1 MVKLQYLKMSLVA
14 QIALMLMTIVNAQI
28 TTDEHDIT
36 FATATS
42 QNVLGTTVHLDA
54 DSGPKGE
61 ATSVVLPKP
70 STIAANIVQSIA
82 PMTEMA
88 LAKPIGEVTS
98 PAPPKPSTKDSK
110 ASPTPPKPSTKD
122 SKAVVTVAKDATSLD
137 ASSGSFSDDHVKLV
151 QDIHKLA
158 IRKGEVAATMWK
170 AEQDIKSA
178 KDMCA
183 MPAPSS
189 MPSTTQR
196 QPVRGDWV
204 RPKMQQGLSDRLL
217 KPDSRVCLPLRWKK
231 YEDDAK
237 CGWQLPAKEKVQ
249 VLEVDATTQKFR
261 LKQLSDHSPGDHR
274 QSDMT
279 SWQNWEYDES
289 VLVGVLEKVTNLKA
303 DCEKA
308 IFSLYSS
315 QTDLQDTAEEL
326 QDLSKKHDSQMIN
339 APIEPQREDL
349 QKLQELEK
357 KIGVANERLEQ
368 VRVLKKRYLQTC
380 R

>member
-1 MVKLQYLKMSLVA
+1 MVKLQYLKMKLVA

-36 FATATS
+36 FQTATS

-54 DSGPKGE
+54 DSGPSE
-61 ATSVVLPKP
+61 ATSVVPPKP

-98 PAPPKPSTKDSK
+98 SA
-110 ASPTPPKPSTKD
+110 PPKPSTKD
-122 SKAVVTVAKDATSLD
+122 SKAVVTVAKAATSLD
-137 ASSGSFSDDHVKLV
+137 ASNGSFSDDHVKLV

-158 IRKGEVAATMWK
+158 IRKGEVAAKMWK

-183 MPAPSS
+183 MPAPTS

-231 YEDDAK
+231 FEDDAK
-237 CGWQLPAKEKVQ
+237 CGWQMPAKEKVQ

-261 LKQLSDHSPGDHR
+261 LKQLSDHSSGDHR

-279 SWQNWEYDES
+279 SWQNWEYDDS

-315 QTDLQDTAEEL
+315 QTDLQDTNEEL
-326 QDLSKKHDSQMIN
+326 QDLSKKHGSHMIN
-339 APIEPQREDL
+339 APIEDDREDL

-357 KIGVANERLEQ
+357 KIDVANERLEQ

>member
-1 MVKLQYLKMSLVA
+1 MVKPQCLKMYSAA
-14 QIALMLMTIVNAQI
+14 QIALMLTTIVKAQI

-36 FATATS
+36 FETAVS

-54 DSGPKGE
+54 DSVPKGE
-61 ATSVVLPKP
+61 ATSPVPPKP
-70 STIAANIVQSIA
+70 STVDADIVQSQA
-82 PMTEMA
+82 PLTQMA
-88 LAKPIGEVTS
+88 LAKPKGESTS

-110 ASPTPPKPSTKD
+110 IVVAATK
-122 SKAVVTVAKDATSLD
+122 SSTSLD
-137 ASSGSFSDDHVKLV
+137 ATSGSFTEDHVALV
-151 QDIHKLA
+151 RDLHKLA
-158 IRKGEVAATMWK
+158 IRKGEVAAKMWK

-183 MPAPSS
+183 MPAPSY

-204 RPKMQQGLSDRLL
+204 RPKMQQGLSDRPL
-217 KPDSRVCLPLRWKK
+217 KPNSMVCLPLRWKK

-237 CGWQLPAKEKVQ
+237 CGWQMPAKDKVQ
-249 VLEVDATTQKFR
+249 VLEVDGTTGKFR

-274 QSDMT
+274 QSGMT
-279 SWQNWEYDES
+279 SWQNWQYDDS
-289 VLVGVLEKVTNLKA
+289 VRVGVLEKVTNLKA

-315 QTDLQDTAEEL
+315 QTDLQDTAEQL

-339 APIEPQREDL
+339 APVQPDREDL
-349 QKLQELEK
+349 QKLQELEN